1 MFVSCSPIWDCE
13 GSYLWIGEGDVVDI
27 EDECK
32 HVTRQELRCL
42 TSVADRTLGKMVE
55 HPLDSFTS
63 ERNIMA
69 PDYDPYVTIAMWALL
84 LLSLGMFYFYV
95 PTIRCTSI
103 IPARSE
109 VEDKTDPEFDWDEC
123 RDTNFSL
130 REWVR
135 PYITLHNVLIVFHP
149 LCVWFLAACVARSMQ
164 VGYWAPL
171 LLAAF
176 VTLLCAGSFSK
187 NKPHASNYMTV
198 IAALELLFIP
208 FIWFRQQT
216 ILTQILL
223 VLGSGFLVAIV
234 LVVLRKI
241 KR

>member
-1 MFVSCSPIWDCE
+1 MTLS
-13 GSYLWIGEGDVVDI
+13 L
-27 EDECK
+27 
-32 HVTRQELRCL
+32 
-42 TSVADRTLGKMVE
+42 ARTLRE
-55 HPLDSFTS
+55 SIECPFDSFTS

-69 PDYDPYVTIAMWALL
+69 PDYDPHVTIAMWALL
-84 LLSLGMFYFYV
+84 LLSLGMFCLYV

-164 VGYWAPL
+164 VGYWTPL
-171 LLAAF
+171 LLAAV
-176 VTLLCAGSFSK
+176 VTVICAVSFSK
-187 NKPHASNYMTV
+187 IKRLASLYMGG
-198 IAALELLFIP
+198 IAALEVLFVP
-208 FIWFRQQT
+208 FIWFCRQEF
-216 ILTQILL
+216 LTQFVFAFGAVF
-223 VLGSGFLVAIV
+223 VLIICWAVRYAI
-234 LVVLRKI
+234 KH
-241 KR
+241 